1 MRRGPVLRLCR
12 LHLYRTLKPMWKFA
26 LVTAGV
32 VLIPRLAAGA
42 FNPDMTV
49 AMVAMLLLYVPASL
63 ALNMTQEKIDGSL
76 RFLAALPVT
85 GREHAASRA
94 LALATLA
101 MPLVIWLGAALP
113 LFALQT
119 VPEAVAAGLGFGAAV
134 VLVSLVAMALQYRFS
149 SRKARSVFTL
159 SIVAFVAVVW
169 TVTHFEVS
177 ARTILTPAV
186 LVPGAAVGVAG
197 VVAVAWYALR
207 TIVHWAPVYERDEEG
222 LGGGRG

>member
-26 LVTAGV
+26 LATGGV

-49 AMVAMLLLYVPASL
+49 AMVAMLLLYVPGSL

-101 MPLVIWLGAALP
+101 MPLVIWLGVGLP
-113 LFALQT
+113 LFGLQT

-134 VLVSLVAMALQYRFS
+134 VLVSLVAMALQYKYS

-159 SIVAFVAVVW
+159 SIVAFVVIVLIP
-169 TVTHFEVS
+169 TYFEVS
-177 ARTILTPAV
+177 ATTLLAPAV

-207 TIVHWAPVYERDEEG
+207 TIVHWSPVYERDE
-222 LGGGRG
+222 